1 MVQDPDFDLV
11 RRCRSDD
18 PDVYEPAFR
27 ELYERYGERV
37 FNLAWRILGDEH
49 AAADATQETFLAVF
63 RTIGRFQHESRFFT
77 WLYRIAVNVAIDRRR
92 RHRRRLERLDAADED
107 GPEWEPED
115 TSLPTEEERIEREHL
130 EQVVEKALRNLSP
143 KLRTIVVLRYVEGL
157 SYPELAE
164 VLGCSL
170 GTVKSRLNRAHGILE
185 GLLAPMLESEEDRA
199 EDDAGKEASS

>member
-11 RRCRSDD
+11 QRCRSED

-27 ELYERYGERV
+27 ELYERYGERI

-49 AAADATQETFLAVF
+49 AAADATQEAFLAVF
-63 RTIGRFQHESRFFT
+63 RTIGKFQHESRFFT

-92 RHRRRLERLDAADED
+92 RRRRLERLDGGDEERPD
-107 GPEWEPED
+107 REPED
-115 TSLPTEEERIEREHL
+115 TSVPTEEERIEREHL
-130 EQVVEKALRNLSP
+130 ERIVEKALRNLSP

-170 GTVKSRLNRAHGILE
+170 GTVKSRLNRAHGLLE
-185 GLLAPMLESEEDRA
+185 GLLAPMLASEDERA
-199 EDDAGKEASS
+199 EDEAGK